1 MKYFTAKKK
10 KGGGLFVAMET
21 QKRHV
26 LDNDLKADAAQLT
39 TQWIYVIISF

>member
-1 MKYFTAKKK
+1 MWNILLLRKK

-26 LDNDLKADAAQLT
+26 LDNDLKAEMQLN
-39 TQWIYVIISF
+39 